1 MRAIL
6 RAGLLVAG
14 AATTL
19 AAQHRNDFELGVFGA
34 YTHFD
39 PAFNLRVGQDYF
51 TWLMERALGGGPESY
66 DVLRAV
72 AAYNAGAGTVLNTLK
87 KLGGGP
93 LDSLLVMESLPALET
108 RDYVEK
114 VMVAYWTYKRRFGG
128 ETNTLDAVARGDRII
143 DLRLDK

>member
-1 MRAIL
+1 MGLMQVRPVAAARA
-6 RAGLLVAG
+6 AGDDKLLVNPLPLLDG
-14 AATTL
+14 PT
-19 AAQHRNDFELGVFGA
+19 
-34 YTHFD
+34 
-39 PAFNLRVGQDYF
+39 NLRVGQDYF
-51 TWLMERALGGGPESY
+51 IWLMERALGGGPDSY

-87 KLGGGP
+87 KLGPGGP
-93 LDSLLVMESLPALET
+93 DSLLVMESMPALET

-128 ETNTLDAVARGDRII
+128 ETKTLDAVARGDRII